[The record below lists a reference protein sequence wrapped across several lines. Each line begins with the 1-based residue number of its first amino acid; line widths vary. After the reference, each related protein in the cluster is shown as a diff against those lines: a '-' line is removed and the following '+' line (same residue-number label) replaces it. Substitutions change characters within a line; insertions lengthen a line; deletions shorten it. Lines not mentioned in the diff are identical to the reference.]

1 MSVPPRIMFIGV
13 RGVGL
18 RTQLLKLNQKYK
30 IPILNYKETLI
41 QQLQN
46 EKNKRKSE
54 RYYNKGFK
62 VPEYN
67 EEGQII
73 EDPELNEEAAD
84 FDRAALETEVV
95 KKIFNGINEI
105 FVNGNYYDV

>member
-1 MSVPPRIMFIGV
+1 MFIGL

-18 RTQLLKLNQKYK
+18 KTQLLKLNQKYK
-30 IPILNYKETLI
+30 IPILNFKENLL

-62 VPEYN
+62 PVEYN
-67 EEGQII
+67 
-73 EDPELNEEAAD
+73 
-84 FDRAALETEVV
+84 
-95 KKIFNGINEI
+95 
-105 FVNGNYYDV
+105 